1 MRVRV
6 VGICGGSGAGKTTLA
21 RLLARQLEGACG
33 LTPGVLA
40 FDSYYRDLSH
50 LPMSERRVHNYD
62 HPDALDHALFIRHL
76 DSLKAGSAVEPPE
89 YDFASHTIIGRH
101 VPIAPSPVVLVEGIL
116 LLAFDEIAS
125 RLDVSLF
132 LDVCEAERLRRR
144 ILRDTAERGRHPED
158 VRRQFAATVA
168 PMHDDFVQPSRWRAD
183 WIVPED
189 VPFHDLAGEVLA
201 ELGIGDGD
209 DALAHAAKAAL

>member
-1 MRVRV
+1 MQVLV
-6 VGICGGSGAGKTTLA
+6 VGICGGSGAGKTTLT
-21 RLLARQLEGACG
+21 RLLARQLESTYG

-50 LPMSERRVHNYD
+50 LPMSERRLHNYD
-62 HPDALDHALFIRHL
+62 HPDALDHVLFIRHL
-76 DSLKAGSAVEPPE
+76 DSLRAGSAVEPPQ

-101 VPIAPSPVVLVEGIL
+101 APIAPSPVVLVEGIL

-144 ILRDTAERGRHPED
+144 ILRDTAERGRHPGD

-183 WIVPED
+183 RIVPEN
-189 VPFHDLAGEVLA
+189 VPFEDLADEVLA
-201 ELGIGDGD
+201 ALGTGDAG
-209 DALAHAAKAAL
+209 DALAHATKASR